1 MATYEQFTHKLL
13 MLVNVYPKAT
23 GKTKPW
29 QEHTSRKQQQQKK
42 IEEKK
47 KEKSSERKLHNI

>member
-1 MATYEQFTHKLL
+1 

-29 QEHTSRKQQQQKK
+29 QEHTSRKQQK
-42 IEEKK
+42 INRRKKK